1 MGNNYFRLNPLWAS
15 IPLFL
20 LVLCADLG
28 NPLVG
33 QETKGGSIL
42 GDLGNKSGYE
52 QSEEGYGRL
61 RKDIVKADLNGD
73 INKLDDIDKELDRQL
88 GAIKEA
94 EKSGAISSEQAK
106 KLLLGPTGVL
116 YYKELVGKG
125 KWYIKYNPEGQ
136 LRVRL
141 NKIQDAIESLAGQCE
156 ADKIDELY
164 KELQSISSSLKTGTR
179 PPILGGGVADPKT
192 VEEFTRRVNTL
203 KDRAKEAR
211 RECKEKRVEL
221 LGLGDPKNIPKN
233 IIDKIGEG
241 ANVSYCEENPC
252 RDKQGIPNDP
262 YFSSRGSWGQAYDDQ
277 WAIKHVGFTA
287 DKDSAWN
294 IEDGTKN
301 PIVVA
306 VIDSGLDWNHQDVSW
321 DNIWRNPKEIPDNG
335 KDDDNNGYVDDAIGW
350 NFMGNNNKPWD
361 EDGHGTFVT
370 GVIAATTNNGIGI
383 AGINHGAK
391 IMVLKALNT
400 FGHSRASFLS
410 EALFY
415 AANNGARVINISV
428 GGKHLTRT
436 EQEAID
442 YAHSKGAVI
451 VVASGNEAVDTSDYS
466 PSGLKNV
473 IAVSTTDE
481 KDKRAGFSN
490 WGQGISLAAPGM
502 DVLSLRAR
510 RTDLML
516 GIPGI
521 KYSPRLAYVGKD
533 TRYYRASGSSFSAP
547 IVSATASL
555 IFAKNPKLTNTQ
567 VERMLLQS
575 ARDVEVPGWDQYT
588 GFGLLDASAALQ
600 ADPEYYL
607 LAQIQK
613 VQPVQEKGAVYLE
626 VLGSAEGSDFNEAI
640 ISVGLG
646 EKPEKWEGV
655 VKVSQSVSGGR
666 LGLVPATKLNKIGKW
681 TVRLQATDKKGKL
694 RESRASVDI
703 E

>member
-1 MGNNYFRLNPLWAS
+1 MKKNSFRPNPLWVFV
-15 IPLFL
+15 PLFL
-20 LVLCADLG
+20 LVLCSGLG
-28 NPLVG
+28 KPL
-33 QETKGGSIL
+33 L
-42 GDLGNKSGYE
+42 GDEPPPPPESVLDEIAGFGKSFR
-52 QSEEGYGRL
+52 QLSEEGLDELAREAM
-61 RKDIVKADLNGD
+61 RATNDGD
-73 INKLDDIDKELDRQL
+73 IAKLDDILEELDRGANATDLARERGEISDREAAEVKGHIRDLAQGIREHKDFLEANPL
-88 GAIKEA
+88 GRLVA
-94 EKSGAISSEQAK
+94 EVWRIRETI
-106 KLLLGPTGVL
+106 KLLA
-116 YYKELVGKG
+116 E
-125 KWYIKYNPEGQ
+125 NC
-136 LRVRL
+136 
-141 NKIQDAIESLAGQCE
+141 DANEI
-156 ADKIDELY
+156 DKRI
-164 KELQSISSSLKTGTR
+164 KELQDIRGALEYGEGLGQLALLVSRISELKR
-179 PPILGGGVADPKT
+179 W
-192 VEEFTRRVNTL
+192 
-203 KDRAKEAR
+203 AR
-211 RECKEKRVEL
+211 GLARGCRDKRVGL
-221 LGLGDPKNIPKN
+221 LGDPKNI
-233 IIDKIGEG
+233 IGKIGES

-252 RDKQGIPNDP
+252 REKQGVPNDP
-262 YFSSRGSWGQAYDDQ
+262 YFSSKGSWGQSYDDQ

-294 IEDGTKN
+294 IEDGVKN
-301 PIVVA
+301 PVIIA

-370 GVIAATTNNGIGI
+370 GVIAAATNNGVGI

-391 IMVLKALNT
+391 VMVLKALNT

-451 VVASGNEAVDTSDYS
+451 VVASGNEAVDTIDYS
-466 PSGLKNV
+466 PAGLKNV

-490 WGQGISLAAPGM
+490 WGQGIALAAPGM

-588 GFGLLDASAALQ
+588 GFGLLDARAALQ

-607 LAQIQK
+607 LAQIQR

-626 VLGSAEGSDFNEAI
+626 VVGSVEGSDFSGAAI
-640 ISVGLG
+640 DVGLG
-646 EKPEKWEGV
+646 ERPEKWEGV
-655 VKVSQSVSGGR
+655 VKVSQSVKGGR
-666 LGLVPATKLNKIGKW
+666 LGLVPATKLNKVGKW
-681 TVRLQATDKKGKL
+681 TVRLQSMDKKGKL

>member
-1 MGNNYFRLNPLWAS
+1 MEKVTLRAESFIPIWAIAFLFYLLTSPYILATDGPYGPQRDYLTDVQEHMAEALQAGRVDVLHRYMDQLNAIKHEPVSPAMTAEQARENVRRINELLDRASQAIANLPAPVRELSNRLDQ
-15 IPLFL
+15 I
-20 LVLCADLG
+20 
-28 NPLVG
+28 
-33 QETKGGSIL
+33 
-42 GDLGNKSGYE
+42 
-52 QSEEGYGRL
+52 EEGIRSL
-61 RKDIVKADLNGD
+61 
-73 INKLDDIDKELDRQL
+73 
-88 GAIKEA
+88 
-94 EKSGAISSEQAK
+94 SEQCQADAIDS
-106 KLLLGPTGVL
+106 LRRELQANQGVL
-116 YYKELVGKG
+116 ETPSIRDPSITDAQARGLIERIRELKG
-125 KWYIKYNPEGQ
+125 TARSAARGCRE
-136 LRVRL
+136 
-141 NKIQDAIESLAGQCE
+141 
-156 ADKIDELY
+156 
-164 KELQSISSSLKTGTR
+164 
-179 PPILGGGVADPKT
+179 
-192 VEEFTRRVNTL
+192 RRVGM
-203 KDRAKEAR
+203 
-211 RECKEKRVEL
+211 
-221 LGLGDPKNIPKN
+221 LGTPQDV
-233 IIDKIGEG
+233 IGRIGQGE
-241 ANVSYCEENPC
+241 NVSYCEENPC

-262 YFSSRGSWGQAYDDQ
+262 YFSSRGSWGQTYDDQ

-306 VIDSGLDWNHQDVSW
+306 VIDSGLDWNHLDISQ

-335 KDDDNNGYVDDAIGW
+335 KDDDNNGYVDDVIGW
-350 NFMGNNNKPWD
+350 NFMNNNNKPWD

-370 GVIAATTNNGIGI
+370 GVIAAATNNGRGI

-391 IMVLKALNT
+391 VMVLKALNT
-400 FGHSRASFLS
+400 FGHTRASFVS

-428 GGKHLTRT
+428 GGPRLTRT

-451 VVASGNEAVDTSDYS
+451 VVASGNGAVDTADYS

-490 WGQGISLAAPGM
+490 WGQGIALAAPGM

-588 GFGLLDASAALQ
+588 GFGLLDARAALQ

-626 VLGSAEGSDFNEAI
+626 VLGSVEGSDFSGAAI
-640 ISVGLG
+640 DVGLG
-646 EKPEKWEGV
+646 ERPEKWEEA
-655 VKVSQSVSGGR
+655 VKVGQPVREGR
-666 LGLVPATKLNKIGKW
+666 LGLVPATKLNKVGKW
-681 TVRLQATDKKGKL
+681 TVRLQAMDKKGRL